1 VLKSTAIGT
10 KARNCGRIAS
20 CNDGLALSGVFFP
33 FSFQDFSSI
42 AGQHGSFVRNN
53 DWPSGAG
60 YYRRHRAAL
69 FDPALACARQ
79 FTFYLTRG
87 SDSV

>member
-10 KARNCGRIAS
+10 KARNCGRIAN
-20 CNDGLALSGVFFP
+20 CTDGLALSGVFFP

-42 AGQHGSFVRNN
+42 AGGHGSFVRNY
-53 DWPSGAG
+53 DWPSSAG
-60 YYRRHRAAL
+60 YYRKYCAAL
-69 FDPALACARQ
+69 FDPALARARQ

-87 SDSV
+87 GDSV